1 MCGLH
6 VGSGCGGE
14 DRPTEPKLSRMI
26 LCGVASSVRSAG
38 FAVRRCEFPSP
49 GRARGGVGCGCAVM
63 GSGNGLRRKRR
74 NGRFL
79 FSASRSCWAGKPS
92 TLPCEEV
99 LPGGSFG
106 GAAVRSPFRRR
117 CSRTSAPFRT
127 LLRGAQTEKGGIAAP
142 SSVRRVAVSRPVFRV
157 ANPSRTV

>member
-26 LCGVASSVRSAG
+26 LCGVASSVRSTG

-106 GAAVRSPFRRR
+106 GGLPCGLPSGEDVAGHRRPSEPFCGGGTDREGRHSGSFLRAACCCVPAGFSG
-117 CSRTSAPFRT
+117 S
-127 LLRGAQTEKGGIAAP
+127 
-142 SSVRRVAVSRPVFRV
+142 
-157 ANPSRTV
+157 

>member
-26 LCGVASSVRSAG
+26 LCGVASSVRSTG

-106 GAAVRSPFRRR
+106 GGCR
-117 CSRTSAPFRT
+117 
-127 LLRGAQTEKGGIAAP
+127 
-142 SSVRRVAVSRPVFRV
+142 AVSLPEKMWPDIG
-157 ANPSRTV
+157 ALPNPSAGGGTDREGRHSGSFLRAACCCVPAGFSGS